1 MSEGKE
7 YVGIDVS
14 KTRLDMVTRSTKE
27 FRSFSSGDRGMAD
40 AAAWLKAQSPALI
53 VMEATGG
60 LEVPIQ
66 AALQAAS
73 LPVAVVN
80 PRHVRNFAK
89 ATGKLAKTDKI
100 DAGVLAH
107 YAAAI
112 QPEPHPLPAQEA
124 RELHAVATRRQQIVA
139 MLAEER
145 NRLGSAPTE
154 EVRRR
159 ISGHL
164 EWLKREL
171 TDINKDLER
180 RIKANPVWSEK
191 VKIMDSAP
199 GVGTVLSVTL
209 LVGLP
214 ELGTINRKHVSALV
228 GVAPFNCDSGKHQG
242 ERHIRGG
249 RRQIRGPLYMA
260 AIAAARWNPAIRP
273 FYERLLAAGK
283 ERKVALTACMRK
295 LLSILNAMLKHN
307 TYWRWPVI
315 QVCPNGQSP

>member
-1 MSEGKE
+1 MSEAKE

-14 KTRLDMVTRSTKE
+14 KTRLDVVTRSTKE
-27 FRSFSSGDRGMAD
+27 FRSFSSSSKGMAD
-40 AAAWLKAQSPALI
+40 AVAWLKGLGPALV

-66 AALQAAS
+66 VALQAAG

-80 PRHVRNFAK
+80 PRQVRDFAK
-89 ATGKLAKTDKI
+89 ATGRLAKTDKI
-100 DAGVLAH
+100 DAEVLAH
-107 YAAAI
+107 YAGAI
-112 QPEPHPLPAQEA
+112 QPEPRRLPEQEA
-124 RELHAVATRRQQIVA
+124 RDLHAVATRRQQIVD
-139 MLAEER
+139 MIAEER

-159 ISGHL
+159 ISDHL

-199 GVGTVLSVTL
+199 GVGPVLSITL

-214 ELGTINRKHVSALV
+214 ELGTIDRKHVSALA
-228 GVAPFNCDSGKHQG
+228 GVAPFNCDSGKHRG

-260 AIAAARWNPAIRP
+260 AVAAARWNPTIRP

-295 LLSILNAMLKHN
+295 LLTILNAMLKHN
-307 TYWRWPVI
+307 AHWRWPTA
-315 QVCPNGQSP
+315 QACPSGQCP